1 MNEGFT
7 IDMTDVGQREHF
19 ILCNFIARMRIE
31 TRTNMVHS
39 GGSTIAKAKAH
50 YNVPGERPVIWGR
63 TKAAVLVHLETMYEE
78 RYGRKYGAS

>member
-1 MNEGFT
+1 MSDFT
-7 IDMTDVGQREHF
+7 IDMTDTGQREHF

-39 GGSTIAKAKAH
+39 GGSTIAKAKAY
-50 YNVPGERPVIWGR
+50 YNTDPAKPVIWGR
-63 TKAAVLVHLETMYEE
+63 TKQAVLVHLETMYEE